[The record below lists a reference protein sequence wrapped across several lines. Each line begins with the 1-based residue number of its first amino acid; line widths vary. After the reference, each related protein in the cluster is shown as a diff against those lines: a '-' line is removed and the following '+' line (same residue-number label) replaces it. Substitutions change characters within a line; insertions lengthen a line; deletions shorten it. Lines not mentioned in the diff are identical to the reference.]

1 MAEEHTGTT
10 PEETD
15 VQVHEE
21 QVASVGRSAM
31 LMSALVIVSRITG
44 FVRTWAQAFALGATV
59 LASCY
64 AVANNLPTQIYEIVT
79 AGMLVTAFLPV
90 YMSVKK
96 RLGIDAASDDV
107 STLTSIVL
115 VITLAVTLLSIAF
128 AAQIVWTQSFS
139 AAEEF
144 DASLAVWFFRFF
156 AIEIVLYALSTIFSG
171 VVNAE
176 RDYLWSSLA
185 PIFYNLCTIASF
197 LIYVALADTNPV
209 LGLVVLGIGNPLGV
223 FMQMALQIP
232 SMYRHGVRL
241 RFRIDLKDP
250 ALKDTLKIGV
260 PSIVILITSF
270 VTASIQ
276 VNAALGFTAVGAAV
290 ADYAHPWYTLPY
302 AVLCVPIMTTLF
314 TELSDEFAQGRIDA
328 FCSTVSLGASQI
340 LFFLIPFAL
349 YLMVFSTPLIS
360 VFGTRF
366 SSEAIALAAVYLM
379 GRAPSLP
386 VYGVGMYLQKVF
398 SSTRKMELFAFAN
411 VLGSGLQVV
420 LLLFVAPHIGLWF
433 VPFTSF
439 IFFAFFDAFMFLSL
453 KRDYPQI
460 ALRPLAVGILRSFA
474 LGLAGSAVGWTI
486 LHFATPFFTAH
497 FSIVISSV
505 LLCVVAGIPSVIAT
519 YGLALALK
527 VPEADVVS
535 VLMNRLLKRG

>member
-1 MAEEHTGTT
+1 MAQENETAPVEEPVGS
-10 PEETD
+10 
-15 VQVHEE
+15 HEE
-21 QVASVGRSAM
+21 QLASAGRSAV
-31 LMSALVIVSRITG
+31 LMSSLVIVSRITG
-44 FVRTWAQAFALGATV
+44 FIRTWAQAYAIGATV

-96 RLGIDAASDDV
+96 SKGIDAASGYA
-107 STLTSIVL
+107 SNLTSIVL
-115 VITLAVTLLSIAF
+115 VITAAVTLLSIIF
-128 AAQIVWTQSFS
+128 AAQLVWTQSFS
-139 AAEEF
+139 AAEGF
-144 DASLAVWFFRFF
+144 DSGLAVWFFRFF

-176 RDYLWSSLA
+176 RDYLWSSIA
-185 PIFYNLCTIASF
+185 PIFNNVVTISSF
-197 LIYVALADTNPV
+197 LLYAALADKNPG
-209 LGLVVLGIGNPLGV
+209 LGLIILGLGNPLGV
-223 FMQMALQIP
+223 FVQMALQIP
-232 SMYRHGVRL
+232 SMYRHGIRL
-241 RFRIDLKDP
+241 RFHIDLKDP

-276 VNAALGFTAVGAAV
+276 INAALTFTPIGASV

-314 TELSDEFAQGRIDA
+314 TELSDEYARGRIDD
-328 FCSTVSLGASQI
+328 FCNTVSTGAAQI
-340 LFFLIPFAL
+340 FFFLIPFAL

-360 VFGTRF
+360 IFGTRF
-366 SSEAIALAAVYLM
+366 SEDAIVLAALYLAA
-379 GRAPSLP
+379 RAPSLP

-398 SSTRKMELFAFAN
+398 SSTRRMGLYALAN
-411 VLGSGLQVV
+411 ALGSALQIV

-439 IFFAFFDAFMFLSL
+439 IFFVFFDAFMFINF

-460 ALRPLAVGILRSFA
+460 ALRPLFAGILRSSA
-474 LGLAGSAVGWTI
+474 LGVCGAAVGWAI
-486 LHFATPFFTAH
+486 LRIATPFFAAH
-497 FSIVISSV
+497 FSLVISSV
-505 LLCVVAGIPSVIAT
+505 LLCVVAGVPSVIVT
-519 YGLALALK
+519 FGLALALK
-527 VPEADVVS
+527 VPEASVVS
-535 VLMNRLLKRG
+535 LLLNRLLKRG

>member
-1 MAEEHTGTT
+1 MADTN
-10 PEETD
+10 ETA
-15 VQVHEE
+15 VEEE
-21 QVASVGRSAM
+21 QTAGNEEQLASVGRSAM

-96 RLGIDAASDDV
+96 KLGVQAASDYV
-107 STLTSIVL
+107 SNLTSIVL
-115 VITLAVTLLSIAF
+115 VITAAVTLLSIIF

-139 AAEEF
+139 AADEF
-144 DASLAVWFFRFF
+144 DADLAIWFFRFF

-185 PIFYNLCTIASF
+185 PIFYNLFTIASF
-197 LIYVALADTNPV
+197 LIYAVLADSNPT

-232 SMYRHGVRL
+232 SMHRHGIRV
-241 RFRIDLKDP
+241 RFRIDLHDP

-276 VNAALGFTAVGAAV
+276 INAALGFTAIGAAV

-314 TELSDEFAQGRIDA
+314 TELSDEFAQGKIEA
-328 FCSTVSLGASQI
+328 FCSTVSTGAAQI
-340 LFFLIPFAL
+340 FFFLVPFAL

-360 VFGTRF
+360 IFGSRF
-366 SSEAIALAAVYLM
+366 SDDAIVLAAIYLA

-398 SSTRKMELFAFAN
+398 SSTRKMGLFAFAN
-411 VLGSGLQVV
+411 VLGSALQIVM
-420 LLLFVAPHIGLWF
+420 LLFVAPHVGLWF

-460 ALRPLAVGILRSFA
+460 ALRPLLAGILRSAAF
-474 LGLAGSAVGWTI
+474 GLAGALVGWLI
-486 LHFATPFFTAH
+486 LRLATPFFMAH
-497 FSIVISSV
+497 FSLVIGSV
-505 LLCVVAGIPSVIAT
+505 LLCVVAGIPSVAVT

-527 VPEADVVS
+527 APEAGVIS
-535 VLMNRLLKRG
+535 ILINRLLKRG

>member
-1 MAEEHTGTT
+1 MAEEDTGMT
-10 PEETD
+10 PEEAD
-15 VQVHEE
+15 VKDREE

-31 LMSALVIVSRITG
+31 LMSSLVIVSRITG

-96 RLGIDAASDDV
+96 RLGTDAASDYV
-107 STLTSIVL
+107 SNLTSIVL

-197 LIYVALADTNPV
+197 LIYVVLADTNPV
-209 LGLVVLGIGNPLGV
+209 LGLVILGIGNPLGV

-366 SSEAIALAAVYLM
+366 SSEAIAL
-379 GRAPSLP
+379 
-386 VYGVGMYLQKVF
+386 
-398 SSTRKMELFAFAN
+398 
-411 VLGSGLQVV
+411 
-420 LLLFVAPHIGLWF
+420 
-433 VPFTSF
+433 
-439 IFFAFFDAFMFLSL
+439 
-453 KRDYPQI
+453 
-460 ALRPLAVGILRSFA
+460 
-474 LGLAGSAVGWTI
+474 GLAGSAVGWTI